1 MRVLI
6 KAKIPTEAGNKMV
19 QDPDFMKKLEN
30 YINKV
35 KPEAAYFL
43 ANDGHRTATFVV
55 DMQSSGQVP
64 ALVEPLFQWMG
75 ANVDV
80 TPVMNY
86 DDLKKGLS
94 ENR

>member
-1 MRVLI
+1 M
-6 KAKIPTEAGNKMV
+6 
-19 QDPDFMKKLEN
+19 
-30 YINKV
+30 
-35 KPEAAYFL
+35 